1 MIYLT
6 GMNGGDSAEQIVHI
20 MFQGMDI
27 ALRLTGSA
35 TKNLAQLLIMATKNE
50 KVKVQRGET
59 SLVKLLREG
68 KELRTYR
75 MKVEDLPAFKRQA
88 KPYGILFAAVKD
100 TRTDD
105 GYCDLILRSED
116 IPRFNT
122 VIENMGL
129 TGVDKETDS
138 KKNDRSG
145 EPSSSSKTNS
155 KTSTTRNKPSVK
167 ERLKAYQAKAKQRK
181 PKAKERGR

>member
-6 GMNGGDSAEQIVHI
+6 GINGGDSAEQIVHI

-50 KVKVQRGET
+50 KVKVRRGET

-75 MKVEDLPAFKRQA
+75 MRIQDLPLFKSKA
-88 KPYGILFAAVKD
+88 KPYGILYAAVKD
-100 TRTDD
+100 TRTED

-122 VIENMGL
+122 VLENMGL
-129 TGVDKETDS
+129 TVSD
-138 KKNDRSG
+138 
-145 EPSSSSKTNS
+145 
-155 KTSTTRNKPSVK
+155 
-167 ERLKAYQAKAKQRK
+167 
-181 PKAKERGR
+181 

>member
-1 MIYLT
+1 MT
-6 GMNGGDSAEQIVHI
+6 GINGGDSAEQIVHI

-50 KVKVQRGET
+50 KMKVRRGET

-75 MKVEDLPAFKRQA
+75 MKVQDLPEFKRQA

-100 TRTDD
+100 TRTED

-122 VIENMGL
+122 VIEHMGL
-129 TGVDKETDS
+129 TGFDKEPDS

-145 EPSSSSKTNS
+145 ETLSSSKASS
-155 KTSTTRNKPSVK
+155 KSSATRNKPSVK
-167 ERLKAYQAKAKQRK
+167 EKLQAYQTKIKQKK
-181 PKAKERGR
+181 PRVKEQVR